1 MVNFKQQME
10 ADGISEKAEKLI
22 TNARRQGTQARY
34 EAAWISGLAG
44 VHRGKLI
51 LFDAL

>member
-34 EAAWISGLAG
+34 EAAWNKWVSWCTQRQIDP
-44 VHRGKLI
+44 
-51 LFDAL
+51 F